1 MKFLLF
7 AGYSTL
13 PSSRDV
19 SVWEKYETLWLILI
33 AFGSLILFALLL
45 YFLEVSKNGKY
56 LTVLLQYCY
65 EGKTETL
72 SVKKGG
78 TVPAPFPERDG
89 FHFCGWYTDSA
100 FTRLFD
106 GEPAKHDMTLYA
118 KWEKVAE

>member
-1 MKFLLF
+1 MKSLLA
-7 AGYSTL
+7 AGFSTYYV
-13 PSSRDV
+13 SRDV
-19 SVWEKYETLWLILI
+19 SVWEKYETLWTLLII
-33 AFGSLILFALLL
+33 FGSLIILALLY
-45 YFLEVSKNGKY
+45 YFIIKAENGAK

-65 EGKTETL
+65 GGKTEKL

-78 TVPAPFPERDG
+78 TVPAPFPEREG
-89 FHFCGWYTDSA
+89 FRFCGWYTDSA